1 MREIAGSRILITGAS
16 SGIGRALAL
25 ELARE
30 RAKLILNARRAEK
43 LAELAREVAAA
54 GGEAEL
60 AVGDVT
66 SPDTR
71 RAALDVAQTTFG
83 GLDILVNNAGISA
96 HGPFEQAAP
105 DRLRKIMEVNLFALA
120 EMTREALPLLKQGRQ
135 PLIVNIASILG
146 HRGIPYAAEYCA
158 SKFAV
163 RGFSESLRAELTP
176 HGIGLLVVS
185 PGTTDTEFF
194 DHLIENRIQM
204 PWAKQT
210 PVPVSLVAQRT
221 LRAMRRGRHEIIPNF
236 RGRLLIYL
244 NRLAPRFLDR
254 WMAGYVK

>member
-71 RAALDVAQTTFG
+71 RAALDVAQTRFG
-83 GLDILVNNAGISA
+83 GLDVLVNNAGISA
-96 HGPFEQAAP
+96 HGPFEQASP

-210 PVPVSLVAQRT
+210 PVPASLVAQRT
-221 LRAMRRGRHEIIPNF
+221 LRAMRGGRHEIIPNF